1 MERYLQQPA
10 FNGLQREVEVLSPPT
25 IVGHTD
31 LSGQIRGYALEMDM
45 FRATGYSIESET
57 SEKSTN
63 FWQFAALVVSPI
75 GKRFGIVARFPFDAT
90 LKAEAPYAVGALEE
104 AGVDVRIITGD
115 DVLTEIH
122 VVRKTNMGMH
132 SSVLLSDA
140 HTQQDR
146 MVVVYADVDELAQ
159 STRDNATQNISS
171 ETWNTVDRHLFLS
184 LAEGCL
190 LALTGAAIEHFDQ
203 KTWIIET
210 LMTRHGAC
218 VAMCGDGENDCGALK
233 AAHVGLALSTDD
245 AAMVA
250 PFTSRTLRVSDAVE
264 LLREGRGASSS
275 AFVAFR
281 YMVIY
286 SVVQVTISATMND
299 LHSQM
304 SDSQFL
310 FDDLVVVFALSLL
323 MVRTPA
329 SSQLGSTSVAQLNQ
343 RPPRT
348 LLALDIVLSLRRD
361 RGFARQKTNV
371 VQAPCYVFIPVEP
384 AALTSNSCENSVLW
398 RFGHLQ
404 YWIAAVMLNVRDKYR
419 VPVLRSNRTFV
430 LYTFVL
436 LIILLV
442 QLSWNTGNREDE
454 ISTTSAA
461 VAKAL
466 KARGVDV
473 SLRALELPTSLAWS
487 LFPLFRF
494 DAG

>member
-1 MERYLQQPA
+1 
-10 FNGLQREVEVLSPPT
+10 
-25 IVGHTD
+25 
-31 LSGQIRGYALEMDM
+31 
-45 FRATGYSIESET
+45 
-57 SEKSTN
+57 
-63 FWQFAALVVSPI
+63 
-75 GKRFGIVARFPFDAT
+75 
-90 LKAEAPYAVGALEE
+90 
-104 AGVDVRIITGD
+104 
-115 DVLTEIH
+115 
-122 VVRKTNMGMH
+122 
-132 SSVLLSDA
+132 
-140 HTQQDR
+140 
-146 MVVVYADVDELAQ
+146 
-159 STRDNATQNISS
+159 
-171 ETWNTVDRHLFLS
+171 
-184 LAEGCL
+184 
-190 LALTGAAIEHFDQ
+190 
-203 KTWIIET
+203 
-210 LMTRHGAC
+210 
-218 VAMCGDGENDCGALK
+218 
-233 AAHVGLALSTDD
+233 
-245 AAMVA
+245 
-250 PFTSRTLRVSDAVE
+250 
-264 LLREGRGASSS
+264 
-275 AFVAFR
+275 
-281 YMVIY
+281 
-286 SVVQVTISATMND
+286 
-299 LHSQM
+299 
-304 SDSQFL
+304 
-310 FDDLVVVFALSLL
+310 

-348 LLALDIVLSLRRD
+348 LLALDIVLSL
-361 RGFARQKTNV
+361 KTNV

>member
-45 FRATGYSIESET
+45 FP
-57 SEKSTN
+57 
-63 FWQFAALVVSPI
+63 LVVSPI

-264 LLREGRGASSS
+264 LLREGRG
-275 AFVAFR
+275 
-281 YMVIY
+281 
-286 SVVQVTISATMND
+286 ISI
-299 LHSQM
+299 SIRR
-304 SDSQFL
+304 FGC
-310 FDDLVVVFALSLL
+310 VFALSLL